1 MRLTGARDV
10 TPGNKGI
17 PCVDSGIHA
26 NSTEGE
32 LCTKHGRRRPSFQW
46 TKLPAMGERAT
57 GQRPAAPPSLDLE
70 VRIRLAH
77 ARITHVLDRA
87 GIRGLH
93 LKGYATE
100 PGVYTD
106 HRRSSDVDLL
116 VPPADADAV
125 IALLGSHGWEPVA
138 TFSQGSIFQHAAT
151 LWHDQLGYV
160 DVHRLFPGL
169 GASPEAAFDALWS
182 EHIHLVIAGRSV
194 PVPSPRHQR
203 LVVIVH
209 AARDP
214 FRGGLDVRHIRESLP
229 AESWAALREEAHR
242 LDAGAA
248 WHVAT
253 GEAADGV
260 DARQLTL
267 FEALHESQSGLELF
281 RTRWQSAATVRERAV
296 LVAHTIPVNRPHLQM
311 RLGRPVT
318 RADLWREQRA
328 RLGALAGWAWTKA
341 VRRGR

>member
-1 MRLTGARDV
+1 M
-10 TPGNKGI
+10 
-17 PCVDSGIHA
+17 
-26 NSTEGE
+26 GE
-32 LCTKHGRRRPSFQW
+32 L
-46 TKLPAMGERAT
+46 AT
-57 GQRPAAPPSLDLE
+57 GQRPAAQPSLGLE
-70 VRIRLAH
+70 VRVRLAH
-77 ARITHVLDRA
+77 ARITHLLGRT

-100 PGVYTD
+100 PGVYPG

-116 VPPADADAV
+116 VRPDDTATV
-125 IALLGSHGWEPVA
+125 IDILRSHGWDPIA
-138 TFSQGSIFQHAAT
+138 DFSEGSIFQHAAT

-169 GASPEAAFDALWS
+169 GASPETAFDALWS
-182 EHIHLVIAGRSV
+182 EHVHLVIAGRPV

-203 LVVIVH
+203 LIVILH

-214 FRGGLDVRHIRESLP
+214 YRGADDVRHIRESLP

-242 LDAGAA
+242 LDAAAA

-253 GEAADGV
+253 GEATDGV
-260 DARQLTL
+260 NARQLTL
-267 FEALHESQSGLELF
+267 FEALQESQSGLELL
-281 RTRWQSAATVRERAV
+281 RTRWRSAASVRERAA
-296 LVAHTIPVNRPHLQM
+296 LVARTIPVNRPHLQM

-341 VRRGR
+341 VRRDR

>member
-1 MRLTGARDV
+1 MHRASGTV
-10 TPGNKGI
+10 TAG
-17 PCVDSGIHA
+17 
-26 NSTEGE
+26 
-32 LCTKHGRRRPSFQW
+32 PSFGSA
-46 TKLPAMGERAT
+46 KLAAMGERAT
-57 GQRPAAPPSLDLE
+57 GQRPSAPPSLDLE
-70 VRIRLAH
+70 VRVRLAH
-77 ARITHVLDRA
+77 ARIAHLLDRA

-100 PGVYTD
+100 PGVYPE

-116 VPPADADAV
+116 VHPADAAAV
-125 IALLGSHGWEPVA
+125 IELLHAHGWEPVA
-138 TFSQGSIFQHAAT
+138 DFSEGSIFQHAAT

-169 GASPEAAFDALWS
+169 GPSPEVAFDTLWC
-182 EHIHLVIAGRSV
+182 ERAPLVIAGRPV

-214 FRGGLDVRHIRESLP
+214 YRGAHDVRHIRESLP
-229 AESWAALREEAHR
+229 AGSWAALRQEAHR

-253 GEAADGV
+253 GEATDGA

-267 FEALHESQSGLELF
+267 FAALHESQSGLELF
-281 RTRWQSAATVRERAV
+281 RTRWQSATTVRERAA
-296 LVAHTIPVNRPHLQM
+296 LVARTIPVNRPHLQM

-318 RADLWREQRA
+318 RADLWREQRT

>member
-1 MRLTGARDV
+1 
-10 TPGNKGI
+10 
-17 PCVDSGIHA
+17 
-26 NSTEGE
+26 
-32 LCTKHGRRRPSFQW
+32 
-46 TKLPAMGERAT
+46 
-57 GQRPAAPPSLDLE
+57 
-70 VRIRLAH
+70 
-77 ARITHVLDRA
+77 
-87 GIRGLH
+87 
-93 LKGYATE
+93 
-100 PGVYTD
+100 
-106 HRRSSDVDLL
+106 
-116 VPPADADAV
+116 
-125 IALLGSHGWEPVA
+125 
-138 TFSQGSIFQHAAT
+138 
-151 LWHDQLGYV
+151 HDQLGYV

-182 EHIHLVIAGRSV
+182 EHAHLVIAGRPV

-242 LDAGAA
+242 LHAGAA

-260 DARQLTL
+260 DTRQRAL
-267 FEALHESQSGLELF
+267 FAALHESQSGLELF
-281 RTRWQSAATVRERAV
+281 RTRWQSAATARERAV
-296 LVAHTIPVNRPHLQM
+296 LVARTIPVNRPHLQM

-341 VRRGR
+341 VRRDR